1 MIRLIQNQDELKKL
15 ILRWLCCLD
24 YLVYFVKISVWD
36 TLLLF
41 NDDPGKSNAS
51 SHSPKQ
57 LEKLKLSPST
67 KSATADKFIIT
78 KKKPQEAVSNV
89 DITVIKQMKIKTVR
103 SNVPSINYPY
113 FAKIF
118 KFFVVKFKLI
128 RKSSAEWLFAS
139 GCN

>member
-15 ILRWLCCLD
+15 ILIWLCCLD

-36 TLLLF
+36 TLLQF
-41 NDDPGKSNAS
+41 NDDPGKLNAS

-67 KSATADKFIIT
+67 KSATANKFIIT
-78 KKKPQEAVSNV
+78 KKTQEAVSNV
-89 DITVIKQMKIKTVR
+89 EITVIKHMKIKTVR

-128 RKSSAEWLFAS
+128 RKWSAEWLFTS

>member
-1 MIRLIQNQDELKKL
+1 MLQ
-15 ILRWLCCLD
+15 
-24 YLVYFVKISVWD
+24 
-36 TLLLF
+36 F
-41 NDDPGKSNAS
+41 NDDPVKSNAS

-78 KKKPQEAVSNV
+78 KKTQEAVSNV
-89 DITVIKQMKIKTVR
+89 EITVIKHMKIKTVR

-128 RKSSAEWLFAS
+128 RK
-139 GCN
+139 